1 MPYNIALPDGRVVT
15 NIPDDVTPEQAKAR
29 LLEAYPELSQTTAQ
43 NWQEKDKPVQQAGSE
58 WSSLNEPVSAESSS
72 ATVATES
79 RPTSQGMSIFE
90 GSLIGALLTILIFY
104 PFTKIP
110 SRSIKESKNAK
121 SSYNKDTDKRESED
135 IAVMNYW
142 TAKLGIA
149 FFGLG
154 AFYAFSR
161 GFRTM
166 GFMIGFGIA
175 MSLVGIVTGLIIDII
190 KRK

>member
-43 NWQEKDKPVQQAGSE
+43 NWWEKDKPVEQAGSE
-58 WSSLNEPVSAESSS
+58 WWSQDKQVSAEISS
-72 ATVATES
+72 AAVATES
-79 RPTSQGMSIFE
+79 GPTPQDISIFE
-90 GSLIGALLTILIFY
+90 GSLIGAFLAVLIVY

-110 SRSIKESKNAK
+110 SRSVKESKNTK
-121 SSYNKDTDKRESED
+121 SSCNKDTDNRKSRE

-142 TAKLGIA
+142 TVKLGIA
-149 FFGLG
+149 FFGIG
-154 AFYAFSR
+154 AFYALTLGSR
-161 GFRTM
+161 AI

-175 MSLVGIVTGLIIDII
+175 MSLVGIVIGLIIDII